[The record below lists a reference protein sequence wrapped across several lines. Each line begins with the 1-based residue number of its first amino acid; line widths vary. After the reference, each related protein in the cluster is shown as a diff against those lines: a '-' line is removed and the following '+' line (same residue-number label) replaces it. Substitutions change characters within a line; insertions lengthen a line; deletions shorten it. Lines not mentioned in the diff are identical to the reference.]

1 MESQG
6 EGGESAKGDEWIKGP
21 KGKKKR
27 DGDRVWCELSGREG
41 WIQQRKKNKDMHVKR
56 SKESPMD
63 KDTSRGLAFVEFCSR
78 ITQKASS
85 HATTSLSLA
94 LVLPSLSLAL
104 HCQWFKER
112 TGTKKLGEL

>member
-41 WIQQRKKNKDMHVKR
+41 YNKGKKKQGHAR
-56 SKESPMD
+56 QTLQGESD
-63 KDTSRGLAFVEFCSR
+63 GQGYKSR
-78 ITQKASS
+78 AS
-85 HATTSLSLA
+85 LCR
-94 LVLPSLSLAL
+94 VL
-104 HCQWFKER
+104 
-112 TGTKKLGEL
+112 